1 MAALRMWSDV
11 QVHTSEWAMHAAY
24 LGAQR
29 LLQQFAGAGGAQLYA
44 AQCSIARG
52 EWTAAATQSGRG
64 GSALQLKL
72 LKKFV

>member
-1 MAALRMWSDV
+1 
-11 QVHTSEWAMHAAY
+11 MHAAY

-29 LLQQFAGAGGAQLYA
+29 LLQQFAGAAAGGAQLYA

-64 GSALQLKL
+64 GSAIQLKL